1 MRMTTSFRPRIADLL
16 ESRAVPATIGVVTP
30 TGLPGL
36 SVTLPS
42 QVDVTSA
49 PVQAAFQAFDQSYIR
64 AVDTIL
70 LAQGTDGLVVPS
82 RNLAAFDKAVEA
94 SLQSLAEQLVLSL
107 NPTSP
112 AGPTSTTAAA
122 GQVTAAIVGDDA
134 TSLESQ
140 LLARGV
146 SAAALALPNV
156 TSVANPA
163 PLTAVPNVVTTAEQV
178 RPTFRVPVA
187 EGIGTAI
194 PLTLSGPTSAGDATP
209 AGVSAGVRSAF
220 GNFLNDYFKA
230 VQGVLLAPGAN
241 GQPNPAARRADFD
254 AQVARSL
261 QGLDARISTT
271 LGRDP
276 ATSALG
282 PQVQSAIEGA
292 DAASLRARLATLA
305 TPTTSQ
311 AAVRD
316 FTLGST
322 RAIAQ
327 ALALIGGDV
336 ARLLGPAGR

>member
-1 MRMTTSFRPRIADLL
+1 MKRTPKSYRPRIADLL
-16 ESRAVPATIGVVTP
+16 EARAVPAMIGVVTP

-42 QVDVTSA
+42 QVDATSA
-49 PVQAAFQAFDQSYIR
+49 SVRAAFRAFDQSYTR

-70 LAQGTDGLVVPS
+70 LTQGTDGLVVPA

-94 SLQSLAEQLVLSL
+94 SLQSLAEQLILSL
-107 NPTSP
+107 NPT
-112 AGPTSTTAAA
+112 TTTATTS
-122 GQVTAAIVGDDA
+122 GQVTAAIVGNDA

-163 PLTAVPNVVTTAEQV
+163 PLTAVPNMVTTAEQV
-178 RPTFRVPVA
+178 RPTFRVPVT
-187 EGIGTAI
+187 EGLGTAI
-194 PLTLSGPTSAGDATP
+194 PLTLSGPTSTGDATP
-209 AGVSAGVRSAF
+209 SGVSGGVRSAF
-220 GNFLNDYFKA
+220 GNFLNDYFQA

-241 GQPNPAARRADFD
+241 GQPDPGANRADFD
-254 AQVARSL
+254 ARVTRSL
-261 QGLDARISTT
+261 QALEARLSTT

-282 PQVQSAIEGA
+282 PRVQSAIEGA

-305 TPTTSQ
+305 TPTASQ

-336 ARLLGPAGR
+336 AKLQGPVGR

>member
-82 RNLAAFDKAVEA
+82 RNLAAFDQAVEA

-107 NPTSP
+107 NPT
-112 AGPTSTTAAA
+112 TTTATTR

-336 ARLLGPAGR
+336 AKLLGPAGR